1 MSPSTKPTA
10 PQAPP
15 CLLTSADQSHH
26 TARTFH
32 ESLNDK
38 QRNVMLEYM
47 FQPGPY
53 YRAPAILSAAD
64 CNALSWCLSFL
75 NEHIPNL
82 IDLDQQLHRQYVALL
97 SPRKRKKDSNKHLG
111 FGCKPV
117 SRSILRTMGKS
128 ELEDLLL
135 EKLAFHDKVAESV
148 RKWKGELDKM
158 IGRRYW

>member
-1 MSPSTKPTA
+1 MSPSIKPTA

-15 CLLTSADQSHH
+15 CLLTSANLSHH
-26 TARTFH
+26 AARASY

-38 QRNVMLEYM
+38 QRNVMLAYM

-82 IDLDQQLHRQYVALL
+82 IDLDQRLHRQYKALL

-111 FGCKPV
+111 FGWKPV
-117 SRSILRTMGKS
+117 SLSILSTMGKS
-128 ELEDLLL
+128 LLEDLLL

-148 RKWKGELDKM
+148 RRWKGELDKR
-158 IGRRYW
+158 IGRRCR